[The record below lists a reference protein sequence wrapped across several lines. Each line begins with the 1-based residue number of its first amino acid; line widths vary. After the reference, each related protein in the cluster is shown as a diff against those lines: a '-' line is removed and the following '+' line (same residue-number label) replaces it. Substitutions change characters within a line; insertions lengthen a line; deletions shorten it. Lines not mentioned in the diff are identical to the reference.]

1 MHFHTLQWTR
11 QGQIFRISRSGK
23 REVDVNHNLDCNV
36 FFCLDP
42 LSQLAIDAS
51 SHMKL
56 MHTRTDSPRFD
67 SALRI
72 KG

>member
-1 MHFHTLQWTR
+1 MIIIIIINNNNNNNSNNSLRYQNVLQSFELR
-11 QGQIFRISRSGK
+11 F
-23 REVDVNHNLDCNV
+23 
-36 FFCLDP
+36 
-42 LSQLAIDAS
+42 SQLAIDVS

-67 SALRI
+67 SALRN